1 MCRVPTSLPR
11 VTLGWLVNG
20 PAKRAV
26 WKPPGGAPIE
36 GLQLVEVFHI
46 VFVVP
51 VQEKLPSAG
60 VGVGVAVAVGV
71 NVAVA
76 VAVGVGVNVAVA
88 VGVGLNVLVGV
99 AVGVEVGVE
108 VAVGVGVGEGGQ
120 EPSTKVPP
128 SFKMEEASK
137 TKN

>member
-1 MCRVPTSLPR
+1 
-11 VTLGWLVNG
+11 
-20 PAKRAV
+20 
-26 WKPPGGAPIE
+26 
-36 GLQLVEVFHI
+36 VEVFHI

-71 NVAVA
+71 NVA
-76 VAVGVGVNVAVA
+76 
-88 VGVGLNVLVGV
+88 V

>member
-1 MCRVPTSLPR
+1 
-11 VTLGWLVNG
+11 
-20 PAKRAV
+20 
-26 WKPPGGAPIE
+26 
-36 GLQLVEVFHI
+36 VEVFHI

-76 VAVGVGVNVAVA
+76 VA
-88 VGVGLNVLVGV
+88 VGV